1 MRFNVTTLVDVK
13 QHFSTVADELQTSY
27 MISAVTSTH
36 LFTQAGNLQL
46 PGLLKFTLVLLTL
59 FCLSQ
64 LGKKKQNHTQTL
76 LSSLCYFW
84 CQKVPL
90 SKSKEG
96 ECEGWDVL
104 DVNRGF

>member
-64 LGKKKQNHTQTL
+64 LGKKTKTIPK
-76 LSSLCYFW
+76 LCYHH
-84 CQKVPL
+84 CAISGVRKCL
-90 SKSKEG
+90 
-96 ECEGWDVL
+96 
-104 DVNRGF
+104 